1 MSTDA
6 SCFEGRI
13 QKADVISAPDFW
25 DASESRIWV
34 VSVDDTGKV
43 TPHIRPV
50 EGLEA
55 VFDGKKFYNMAKKK
69 EALQRILGAGG
80 QRRRLRHSD

>member
-50 EGLEA
+50 EGLAA
-55 VFDGKKFYNMAKKK
+55 VFDGGKFYNMAKRKK
-69 EALQRILGAGG
+69 
-80 QRRRLRHSD
+80 HSSEFWGTAATIST